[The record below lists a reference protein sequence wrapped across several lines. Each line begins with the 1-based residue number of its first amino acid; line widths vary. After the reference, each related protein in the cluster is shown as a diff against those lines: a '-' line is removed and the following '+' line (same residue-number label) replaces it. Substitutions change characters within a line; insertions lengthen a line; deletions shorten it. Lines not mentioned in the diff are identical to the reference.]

1 MSLIGELGKIIA
13 AGKRQYQSAKGKPLL
28 LLEEIRGREGDL
40 SNMVCRGDNKVLMKT
55 LIDEK
60 QMAGS
65 MQLIYID
72 PPFYSRTDYD
82 AVVQA
87 GREKIRHPAYGDRW
101 EEGMAQ
107 YLKMLS
113 GRLRLMR
120 DLLSE
125 TGLIWLH
132 LDWHVVH
139 YAKVIMDEIFG
150 EENFINEIIWTY
162 KSGGSGK
169 RHFSRKHDTLLVYSK
184 TKKYAFY
191 PLKEKSYNRQFKPYR
206 FKGVKEYRDD
216 AGWYTLVN
224 MKDVWQIDMVGRTS
238 SERTG
243 YATQKP
249 EQLLE
254 RILQCCT
261 REGDL
266 CADFFCGSGT
276 LPAVASRMKRRFI
289 GCDIGNLA
297 VESTVS
303 RLAENGASF
312 SVYDLDPPKASKI
325 RVKIDWQEQ
334 EIPASDKVLLKIKLI
349 SLREKN
355 MARCA
360 DEKSREK
367 VREIQ
372 KEDSLQL
379 VCAWSL
385 DLDYQGGVHRPEKIF
400 ARKKGILPRETEQ
413 IVSRGKTISVK
424 ISDIFGNV
432 TYERIETGNER
443 EPKTAVY

>member
-1 MSLIGELGKIIA
+1 MELALFLKDYGFIPDQVQDFYPTPGTLATCMYYTEKDPLTMKPVYVAKDLKEKKMQRALIHYNRPENRKTVIQALRRAGREDLIDVLLGENKGKKDEFNRRT
-13 AGKRQYQSAKGKPLL
+13 GKDNRSRKKTVSKRKGKPLL

-40 SNMVCRGDNKVLMKT
+40 SNMVCRGDNKALMKT

-87 GREKIRHPAYGDRW
+87 GREKIKHPAYGDRW

-150 EENFINEIIWTY
+150 EENFVNEIIWTY

-243 YATQKP
+243 YATRSRNSFWSEFSVLYQRRGSLCRF
-249 EQLLE
+249 LLRE
-254 RILQCCT
+254 R
-261 REGDL
+261 DS
-266 CADFFCGSGT
+266 ACGCQPHEAPLYRLRYRKFG
-276 LPAVASRMKRRFI
+276 
-289 GCDIGNLA
+289 

-334 EIPASDKVLLKIKLI
+334 EIPASDK
-349 SLREKN
+349 S
-355 MARCA
+355 C
-360 DEKSREK
+360 
-367 VREIQ
+367 
-372 KEDSLQL
+372 
-379 VCAWSL
+379 
-385 DLDYQGGVHRPEKIF
+385 
-400 ARKKGILPRETEQ
+400 
-413 IVSRGKTISVK
+413 
-424 ISDIFGNV
+424 
-432 TYERIETGNER
+432 
-443 EPKTAVY
+443 